1 MSTPEDI
8 GKKIKQARLN
18 QNLTQQELGSK
29 LGMNKSTI
37 QRYETG
43 KIDKIKLPILESI
56 AEFLNVSPEWLI
68 GKELIATPMSITTDN
83 ITDNEKTILELFSS
97 LTETQQ
103 GELIGRAKM
112 MIEQNEAEYR
122 QEDAG

>member
-68 GKELIATPMSITTDN
+68 GKELIATPMGITTDN

-112 MIEQNEAEYR
+112 MIEQNQAEYR